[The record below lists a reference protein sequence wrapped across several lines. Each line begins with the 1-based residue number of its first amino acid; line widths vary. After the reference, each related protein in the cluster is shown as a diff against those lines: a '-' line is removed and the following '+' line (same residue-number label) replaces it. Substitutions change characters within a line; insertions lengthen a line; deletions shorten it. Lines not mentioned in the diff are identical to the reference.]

1 MKKVAQPSPCSCQ
14 SWAPHNHGM
23 SAPTQQHPIQLIED
37 DIALAQSLLML
48 LSASNYT
55 CVHYKSAED
64 FLLAVK
70 SNPQALDLPTCV
82 ISDIRLPKLSGMDM
96 MAVLRKEHPEC
107 VWPVILITGHADV
120 AMAVDAMHMGAF
132 DFLTKP
138 FDPFLLM
145 NKLSA
150 ALDKSHQ
157 LKATREFVCT
167 FEKHEAMLS
176 DQERKVLGM
185 ILENQTSR
193 EIAETLGNST
203 RTIEVHRAAIFKKM
217 GVTSILDLAK
227 NTERYALTKQS

>member
-1 MKKVAQPSPCSCQ
+1 
-14 SWAPHNHGM
+14 M
-23 SAPTQQHPIQLIED
+23 SAQLQQHPIQLIED

-64 FLLAVK
+64 FLAAVK
-70 SNPQALDLPTCV
+70 SNPQALHLPTCV
-82 ISDIRLPKLSGMDM
+82 VSDIRLPKLSGMDM
-96 MAVLRKEHPEC
+96 MARLRKEHPGC

-145 NKLSA
+145 QKLTT
-150 ALDKSHQ
+150 ALEKSHQ
-157 LKATREFVCT
+157 IKANQDFITTYEQ
-167 FEKHEAMLS
+167 HEAQLS
-176 DQERKVLGM
+176 EQERKIFGM
-185 ILENQTSR
+185 ILENLTSR

-203 RTIEVHRAAIFKKM
+203 RTIEVHRASIFKKM
-217 GVTSILDLAK
+217 GATSILDLAK
-227 NTERYALTKQS
+227 HSERYALTKQA

>member
-1 MKKVAQPSPCSCQ
+1 
-14 SWAPHNHGM
+14 M
-23 SAPTQQHPIQLIED
+23 SAQLQQHPIQLIED

-64 FLLAVK
+64 FLAAVK
-70 SNPQALDLPTCV
+70 SNPQALHLPTCV
-82 ISDIRLPKLSGMDM
+82 VSDIRLPKLSGMDM
-96 MAVLRKEHPEC
+96 MARLRKEHPAC

-145 NKLSA
+145 QKLTT
-150 ALDKSHQ
+150 ALEKSHQ
-157 LKATREFVCT
+157 IKANQDFITTYEQ
-167 FEKHEAMLS
+167 HEAQLS
-176 DQERKVLGM
+176 EQERKIFGM
-185 ILENQTSR
+185 ILENLTSR

-203 RTIEVHRAAIFKKM
+203 RTIEVHRASIFKKM
-217 GVTSILDLAK
+217 GATSILDLAK
-227 NTERYALTKQS
+227 HSERYALTKQA

>member
-1 MKKVAQPSPCSCQ
+1 
-14 SWAPHNHGM
+14 M
-23 SAPTQQHPIQLIED
+23 SAQLQQHPIQLIED

-64 FLLAVK
+64 FLAAVQ
-70 SNPQALDLPTCV
+70 SNPQALHLPSCV
-82 ISDIRLPKLSGMDM
+82 VSDIRLPKLSGMDM
-96 MAVLRKEHPEC
+96 LALLRKEHPEC
-107 VWPVILITGHADV
+107 VWPVILVTGHADV

-138 FDPFLLM
+138 FDPFLLTQ
-145 NKLSA
+145 KLSA
-150 ALDKSHQ
+150 ALEKSYQ
-157 LKATREFVCT
+157 TKANQDFVAT
-167 FEKHEAMLS
+167 YEQHKAALS
-176 DQERKVLGM
+176 EQERKIFSM

-227 NTERYALTKQS
+227 NSERYTIMRQVN

>member
-1 MKKVAQPSPCSCQ
+1 
-14 SWAPHNHGM
+14 M
-23 SAPTQQHPIQLIED
+23 SAQLHPIQLIED

-64 FLLAVK
+64 FLAAVQ
-70 SNPQALDLPTCV
+70 SNPQALHLPSCV
-82 ISDIRLPKLSGMDM
+82 VSDIRLPKLSGMDM
-96 MAVLRKEHPEC
+96 LALLRKEHPEC
-107 VWPVILITGHADV
+107 VWPVILVTGHADV

-138 FDPFLLM
+138 FDPFLLTQ
-145 NKLSA
+145 KLSA
-150 ALDKSHQ
+150 ALEKSYQ
-157 LKATREFVCT
+157 MKANQDFVAT
-167 FEKHEAMLS
+167 YEQHKAALS
-176 DQERKVLGM
+176 EQERKIFSM

-227 NTERYALTKQS
+227 NSERYTIMRQAN

>member
-1 MKKVAQPSPCSCQ
+1 
-14 SWAPHNHGM
+14 M
-23 SAPTQQHPIQLIED
+23 SAQLQQHPIQLIED

-64 FLLAVK
+64 FLAAVK
-70 SNPQALDLPTCV
+70 SNPQALHLPTCV
-82 ISDIRLPKLSGMDM
+82 VSDIRLPKLSGMDM
-96 MAVLRKEHPEC
+96 MARLRKEHPAC

-145 NKLSA
+145 QKLTT
-150 ALDKSHQ
+150 ALEKSHQ
-157 LKATREFVCT
+157 IKANQDFITTYEQ
-167 FEKHEAMLS
+167 HEAQLS
-176 DQERKVLGM
+176 DQERKIFGM
-185 ILENQTSR
+185 ILENLTSR

-203 RTIEVHRAAIFKKM
+203 RTIEVHRASIFKKM
-217 GVTSILDLAK
+217 GATSILDLAK
-227 NTERYALTKQS
+227 HSERYALTKQA

>member
-1 MKKVAQPSPCSCQ
+1 
-14 SWAPHNHGM
+14 M
-23 SAPTQQHPIQLIED
+23 SAQLQQHPIQLIED

-64 FLLAVK
+64 FLAAVK
-70 SNPQALDLPTCV
+70 SNPQALHLPTCV
-82 ISDIRLPKLSGMDM
+82 VSDIRLPKLSGMDM
-96 MAVLRKEHPEC
+96 MARLRKEHPGC

-145 NKLSA
+145 QKLTT
-150 ALDKSHQ
+150 ALEKSHQ
-157 LKATREFVCT
+157 IKANQDFITTYEQ
-167 FEKHEAMLS
+167 HEAQLS
-176 DQERKVLGM
+176 EQERKIFGM
-185 ILENQTSR
+185 ILENLTSR

-203 RTIEVHRAAIFKKM
+203 RTIEVHRASIFKKM
-217 GVTSILDLAK
+217 GATSILDLAK
-227 NTERYALTKQS
+227 HSERYAMTKQA

>member
-1 MKKVAQPSPCSCQ
+1 
-14 SWAPHNHGM
+14 M
-23 SAPTQQHPIQLIED
+23 SAQLQQHPIQLIED

-64 FLLAVK
+64 FLAAVK
-70 SNPQALDLPTCV
+70 SNPQALHLPTCV
-82 ISDIRLPKLSGMDM
+82 VSDIRLPKLSGMDM
-96 MAVLRKEHPEC
+96 MARLRKEHPGC

-145 NKLSA
+145 QKLTT
-150 ALDKSHQ
+150 ALEKSHQ
-157 LKATREFVCT
+157 IKANQDFITTYEQ
-167 FEKHEAMLS
+167 HEAQLS
-176 DQERKVLGM
+176 DQERKIFGM
-185 ILENQTSR
+185 ILENLTSR

-203 RTIEVHRAAIFKKM
+203 RTIEVHRASIFKKM
-217 GVTSILDLAK
+217 GATSILDLAK
-227 NTERYALTKQS
+227 HSERYALTKQA

>member
-1 MKKVAQPSPCSCQ
+1 
-14 SWAPHNHGM
+14 M
-23 SAPTQQHPIQLIED
+23 SAQLQQHPIQLIED

-64 FLLAVK
+64 FLAAVK
-70 SNPQALDLPTCV
+70 SNPQALHLPTCV
-82 ISDIRLPKLSGMDM
+82 VSDIRLPKLSGMDM
-96 MAVLRKEHPEC
+96 MARLRKEHPGC

-145 NKLSA
+145 QKLTT
-150 ALDKSHQ
+150 ALEKSHQ
-157 LKATREFVCT
+157 IKANQDFITTYEQ
-167 FEKHEAMLS
+167 HEAQLS
-176 DQERKVLGM
+176 DQERKIFGM

-203 RTIEVHRAAIFKKM
+203 RTIEVHRASIFKKM
-217 GVTSILDLAK
+217 GATSILDLAK
-227 NTERYALTKQS
+227 HSERYAMTKQA

>member
-1 MKKVAQPSPCSCQ
+1 
-14 SWAPHNHGM
+14 M
-23 SAPTQQHPIQLIED
+23 SAQLQQHPIQLIED

-64 FLLAVK
+64 FLAAVQ
-70 SNPQALDLPTCV
+70 SNPQALHLPSCV
-82 ISDIRLPKLSGMDM
+82 VSDIRLPKLSGMDM
-96 MAVLRKEHPEC
+96 LALLRKEHPEC
-107 VWPVILITGHADV
+107 VWPVILVTGHADV

-138 FDPFLLM
+138 FDPFLLTQ
-145 NKLSA
+145 KLSA
-150 ALDKSHQ
+150 ALEKSYQ
-157 LKATREFVCT
+157 TKANQDFVAAY
-167 FEKHEAMLS
+167 EQHKAALS
-176 DQERKVLGM
+176 EQERKIFSM

-227 NTERYALTKQS
+227 NSERYTIMRQAN

>member
-1 MKKVAQPSPCSCQ
+1 
-14 SWAPHNHGM
+14 M
-23 SAPTQQHPIQLIED
+23 SAQLQQHPIQLIED

-64 FLLAVK
+64 FLAAVK
-70 SNPQALDLPTCV
+70 SNPQALHLPTCV
-82 ISDIRLPKLSGMDM
+82 VSDIRLPKLSGMDM
-96 MAVLRKEHPEC
+96 MARLRKEHPAC

-145 NKLSA
+145 QKLTT
-150 ALDKSHQ
+150 ALEKSHQ
-157 LKATREFVCT
+157 IKANQDFITTYEQ
-167 FEKHEAMLS
+167 HEAQLS
-176 DQERKVLGM
+176 DQERKIFGM

-203 RTIEVHRAAIFKKM
+203 RTIEVHRASIFKKM
-217 GVTSILDLAK
+217 GATSILDLAK
-227 NTERYALTKQS
+227 HSERYALTKQA

>member
-1 MKKVAQPSPCSCQ
+1 
-14 SWAPHNHGM
+14 M
-23 SAPTQQHPIQLIED
+23 SAQLQQHPIQLIED

-64 FLLAVK
+64 FLAAVK
-70 SNPQALDLPTCV
+70 SNPQALHLPTCV
-82 ISDIRLPKLSGMDM
+82 VSDIRLPKLSGMDM
-96 MAVLRKEHPEC
+96 MARLRKEHPGC

-145 NKLSA
+145 QKLTT
-150 ALDKSHQ
+150 ALEKSHQ
-157 LKATREFVCT
+157 IKANQDFITTYEQ
-167 FEKHEAMLS
+167 HEAQLS
-176 DQERKVLGM
+176 DQERKIFGM

-203 RTIEVHRAAIFKKM
+203 RTIEVHRASIFKKM
-217 GVTSILDLAK
+217 GATSILDLAK
-227 NTERYALTKQS
+227 HSERYALTKQA

>member
-1 MKKVAQPSPCSCQ
+1 
-14 SWAPHNHGM
+14 M
-23 SAPTQQHPIQLIED
+23 SAQLQQHPIQLIED
-37 DIALAQSLLML
+37 DVALAQSLLML

-64 FLLAVK
+64 FLAAVK
-70 SNPQALDLPTCV
+70 SNPQALHLPTCV
-82 ISDIRLPKLSGMDM
+82 LSDIRLPKLSGMDM

-107 VWPVILITGHADV
+107 VWPVILVTGHADV

-138 FDPFLLM
+138 FDPFLLTQ
-145 NKLSA
+145 KLGT
-150 ALDKSHQ
+150 ALEKSHQ
-157 LKATREFVCT
+157 IKANQDFIASYEQ
-167 FEKHEAMLS
+167 HQASLS
-176 DQERKVLGM
+176 EQERKIFSM
-185 ILENQTSR
+185 ILDNQTSR

-227 NTERYALTKQS
+227 NSERYAITKQAEL

>member
-1 MKKVAQPSPCSCQ
+1 
-14 SWAPHNHGM
+14 M
-23 SAPTQQHPIQLIED
+23 SAQTQQHPIQLIED

-64 FLLAVK
+64 FLAAVQ
-70 SNPQALDLPTCV
+70 SNPQALHLPTCV
-82 ISDIRLPKLSGMDM
+82 VSDIRLPKLSGMDM
-96 MAVLRKEHPEC
+96 MARLRKEHPEC

-138 FDPFLLM
+138 FDPFLLTQ
-145 NKLSA
+145 KITT

-157 LKATREFVCT
+157 IKAGQDFIATY
-167 FEKHEAMLS
+167 EKHEALLS
-176 DQERKVLGM
+176 EQERKILGM

-203 RTIEVHRAAIFKKM
+203 RTIEVHRASIFKKM
-217 GVTSILDLAK
+217 GVVSILDLAK
-227 NTERYALTKQS
+227 NSERYALTKHA

>member
-1 MKKVAQPSPCSCQ
+1 
-14 SWAPHNHGM
+14 M
-23 SAPTQQHPIQLIED
+23 SAQLQQHPIQLIED

-64 FLLAVK
+64 FLAAVK
-70 SNPQALDLPTCV
+70 SNPQALHLPTCV
-82 ISDIRLPKLSGMDM
+82 VSDIRLPKLSGMDM
-96 MAVLRKEHPEC
+96 MARLRKEHPAC

-145 NKLSA
+145 QKLTT
-150 ALDKSHQ
+150 ALEKSHQ
-157 LKATREFVCT
+157 IKANQDFITTYEQ
-167 FEKHEAMLS
+167 HEAQLS
-176 DQERKVLGM
+176 EQERKIFGM
-185 ILENQTSR
+185 ILENLTSR

-203 RTIEVHRAAIFKKM
+203 RTIEVHRASIFKKM
-217 GVTSILDLAK
+217 GATSILDLAK
-227 NTERYALTKQS
+227 HSERYAMTKQA